1 MESIGIERYLEHV
14 DEQVIA
20 DIVRAA
26 RPLYG
31 VRLLHVN
38 STFHGGGVAMMLN
51 SLVPLMNDVGIN
63 ADWNLLYGDPSLFQ
77 VTKKLHNALQGE
89 TLELTE
95 KEIEGYLYVNE
106 TFARYSPISQHD
118 VVIVHDPQP
127 LPMIRYRQ
135 KENPWVW
142 RCHIDISTPC
152 ESVWGILKPL
162 MLRYDTAVVSTESF
176 RKPDLPLQTFI
187 VPPAIDPL
195 TAISR
200 EIGDKEARAKL
211 AEHGISLDK
220 PLLVQVSR
228 FDKWKD
234 PLGVISVFQRVR
246 KEVDCQLVMIG
257 NMAPDDPEG
266 PQIYEDIVARSQD
279 LPDLHFITQTD
290 ALLVN
295 ALQRCASVALQ
306 LSRREG
312 FGLTVAEALWKKT
325 PVVATNVGGIPLQV
339 KHGQT
344 GYLVE
349 PEDYDA
355 AAERVVELLQN
366 PDLARELGE
375 QGQMH
380 VRQRFLLP
388 RLLLDWLRLLGE
400 LA

>member
-1 MESIGIERYLEHV
+1 MERIGIERYLEYV
-14 DEQVIA
+14 GEEVVA

-31 VRLLHVN
+31 LRLLHVN

-63 ADWNLLYGDPSLFQ
+63 ADWNLLYGDPALFH

-89 TLELTE
+89 NLELTE
-95 KEIEGYLYVNE
+95 KDTEGYLYVNE
-106 TFARYSPISQHD
+106 TFARYSPISHHD

-127 LPMIRYRQ
+127 LPMLRYRQ

-142 RCHIDISTPC
+142 RCHIDLSAPC
-152 ESVWGILKPL
+152 ESVWAALKPFI
-162 MLRYDTAVVSTESF
+162 LRYDSAVVSSESF
-176 RKPDLPLQTFI
+176 RKPDLPVQTHI
-187 VPPAIDPL
+187 VPPAIDPV

-200 EIGDKEARAKL
+200 EMSNDEAHMKL
-211 AEHGISLDK
+211 LQQGLTLDK
-220 PLLVQVSR
+220 PMVVQVSR

-257 NMAPDDPEG
+257 NMAADDPEG
-266 PQIYEDIVARSQD
+266 PQIYEDIVAYSQD
-279 LPDLHFITQTD
+279 VPDIHFITQTD

-295 ALQRCASVALQ
+295 ALQRCAAVVLQ

-312 FGLTVAEALWKKT
+312 FGLTVAEALWKRT
-325 PVVATNVGGIPLQV
+325 PVVATNVGGIPLQI
-339 KHGQT
+339 KDGQT

-349 PEDYDA
+349 PEDYDG
-355 AAERVVELLQN
+355 AAERIIQILEDR
-366 PDLARELGE
+366 DLASELGE
-375 QGQMH
+375 QGQLH
-380 VRQRFLLP
+380 VRQKFLLP
-388 RLLLDWLRLLGE
+388 RLLLDWLRLLGD
-400 LA
+400 LV